1 MRSLLNTFHARRN
14 LDLRWLRENLAPRMI
29 SDMGIADAGITGQN
43 GGHRVFLFENRDI
56 EFKAKWLNS
65 RDWLVV
71 LQERN
76 PTDVR
81 FGFRVRRDK
90 PVGGPAFELHADVND
105 PAAAIDASAA
115 RLRRF
120 GEAYLRAPISRFN
133 YATPGEYV
141 DWPDRGYVEPAR
153 CADVKRIEEIDDLIS
168 SAARLL
174 QPWKRNSTESR
185 TAIEAEIR
193 ELQELRH
200 REVARTTYGR
210 WVIRHHAESQSDFAP
225 FAHRLMAALEREAPE
240 AASPNDDPSPL

>member
-90 PVGGPAFELHADVND
+90 PVGGPAFQLRADVTD
-105 PAAAIDASAA
+105 PAAVIDASAA

-120 GEAYLRAPISRFN
+120 GEAYLQAPISRFN

-141 DWPDRGYVEPAR
+141 DWPSRDYVEPERSADAR
-153 CADVKRIEEIDDLIS
+153 PVEEIDELIS
-168 SAARLL
+168 SKARLL
-174 QPWKRNSTESR
+174 PPWKRNSTESR

-200 REVARTTYGR
+200 REVAKTTYGR
-210 WVIRHHAESQSDFAP
+210 WVMRHHAESQSDFGP
-225 FAHRLMAALEREAPE
+225 FARRLMAALEREAPE
-240 AASPNDDPSPL
+240 AASHSDDPSPL